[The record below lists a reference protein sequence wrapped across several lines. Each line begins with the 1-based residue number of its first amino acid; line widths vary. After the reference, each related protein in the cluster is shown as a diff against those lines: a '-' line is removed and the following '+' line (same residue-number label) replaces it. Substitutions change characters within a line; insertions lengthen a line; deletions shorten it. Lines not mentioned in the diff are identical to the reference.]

1 MKLNIV
7 LFEPEIPHN
16 TGNIMRTCVALN
28 ATLHLIQ
35 PLGFSLDEKAVRRS
49 SANYDPNVQYVL
61 YENFEDFKS
70 KNDGVYYYITRY
82 ATQNYS
88 QVDYKQQDEDI
99 YLVFGKESAGLPMEL
114 LQDNL
119 DTCLRI
125 PMSGLSRSLNLSNCV
140 SIVAYEVMRQL
151 DFCDLLDFDTQKGI
165 DYLKK

>member
-7 LFEPEIPHN
+7 LFEPEIPQN

-49 SANYDPNVQYVL
+49 SANYDPNVKYVL

-70 KNDGVYYYITRY
+70 KNEGAFYYITRY
-82 ATQNYS
+82 ATNNYTQAKFEQHS
-88 QVDYKQQDEDI
+88 EPI

-119 DTCLRI
+119 DNCLRI

-151 DFCDLLDFDTQKGI
+151 DFVDLLDFDTQKGV